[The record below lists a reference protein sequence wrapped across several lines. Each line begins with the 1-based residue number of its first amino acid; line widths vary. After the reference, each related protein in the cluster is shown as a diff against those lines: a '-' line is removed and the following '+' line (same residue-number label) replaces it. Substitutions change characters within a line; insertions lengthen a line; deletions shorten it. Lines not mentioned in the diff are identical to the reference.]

1 MGRSR
6 SQCCGIQAL
15 DISNTIRTCIVS
27 MIVRMVCTSCCISCT
42 ARTLAC
48 AANLHRFKTKQWT
61 SAREHGGRSEGG
73 WDAATPFPQSSVE
86 LLQLSRSTAQQLPR
100 SLLRCSYAGLCSCD
114 QETGG
119 ESAQLYRA
127 QSGLPKTVLLR
138 NGSGGWRRW
147 VRSRLQ
153 VVKGRQE
160 GASAGVQ
167 LSRQRRLGGQHRQAG
182 AGHHV
187 AAVLPGPQQAGGAS
201 MAAEPA
207 VSSVLQ
213 RAERTEEK

>member
-1 MGRSR
+1 MRCIRTLVESDGSREELSASIGSIHYNSHRTAEHNAGNGMGRSR

-114 QETGG
+114 QETEG

-127 QSGLPKTVLLR
+127 QSGLPKPCCC
-138 NGSGGWRRW
+138 GM
-147 VRSRLQ
+147 
-153 VVKGRQE
+153 
-160 GASAGVQ
+160 
-167 LSRQRRLGGQHRQAG
+167 
-182 AGHHV
+182 
-187 AAVLPGPQQAGGAS
+187 AAVGGGDGCGRACRS
-201 MAAEPA
+201 SRADRKARA
-207 VSSVLQ
+207 RVSS
-213 RAERTEEK
+213 